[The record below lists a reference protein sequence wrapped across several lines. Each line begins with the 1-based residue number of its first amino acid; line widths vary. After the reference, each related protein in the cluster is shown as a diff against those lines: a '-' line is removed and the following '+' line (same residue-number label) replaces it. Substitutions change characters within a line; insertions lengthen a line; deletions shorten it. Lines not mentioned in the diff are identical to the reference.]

1 MSVTFDHDRAL
12 RIGLPESIFCAS
24 KSLEAITALV
34 RDHTQ
39 PGCRPVLFTRLDP
52 QVFLALGPDL
62 GARLDYHP
70 LSRTALTGALPKTSG
85 GTVAVVSAGTS
96 DGPVVWEA
104 ARTLA
109 YLGIDHTVFEDVGVA
124 GLWRLTERL
133 DEINTHHIIIVVAG
147 MDAALISVLGGLTA
161 RPLLAVPTAV
171 GYGVAE
177 GGASALNSMLSSCA
191 PGIGVFNIGN
201 GYGAA
206 CAAARI
212 LRLLND

>member
-1 MSVTFDHDRAL
+1 MSVIFDHDRAR

-24 KSLEAITALV
+24 KSLESIAALA
-34 RDHTQ
+34 RDHTR
-39 PGCRPVLFTRLDP
+39 PGCPPVLFTRLDP
-52 QVFLALGPDL
+52 QVFQTLDPNLT
-62 GARLDYHP
+62 ARLDYHP
-70 LSRTALTGALPKTSG
+70 LSRTAMTGVLPEASG
-85 GTVAVVSAGTS
+85 GRVAVVSAGTS
-96 DGPVVWEA
+96 DGPVSWEA

-109 YLGIDHTVFEDVGVA
+109 YLGIGHTVFEDVGVA
-124 GLWRLTERL
+124 GLWRLTERIE
-133 DEINTHHIIIVVAG
+133 EINAHQVVIVVAG
-147 MDAALISVLGGLTA
+147 MDAALVSVLGGLTP
-161 RPLLAVPTAV
+161 RPLLAVPTNV

-212 LRLLND
+212 LRLIND